1 MYFNL
6 LFNLFYFLLKFFLKV
21 YNKRNR
27 MSYSYVK
34 TVFPNFE
41 FSNVYNDKLYTN
53 VTKEIKP
60 LTVSG
65 LENNLGNARIE
76 TYKQIESY
84 QEPYQEP
91 YQENYKS
98 NLTFYNKPILNQDIP
113 NYESPLE
120 SFENKPTPKSSTS
133 HDEYINHINSCPSC
147 KEALLK
153 QFNIESERLKN
164 GEIME
169 LISYILFGIFILILL
184 DSLKK

>member
-1 MYFNL
+1 
-6 LFNLFYFLLKFFLKV
+6 
-21 YNKRNR
+21 

-60 LTVSG
+60 LSVSG
-65 LENNLGNARIE
+65 VDNNLNNARIE

-91 YQENYKS
+91 YQESYQENYKS
-98 NLTFYNKPILNQDIP
+98 NLTFYNKPIVDQDIP
-113 NYESPLE
+113 NYDSPLE

-153 QFNIESERLKN
+153 QLGIETERLKN
-164 GEIME
+164 DEIME

>member
-1 MYFNL
+1 
-6 LFNLFYFLLKFFLKV
+6 
-21 YNKRNR
+21 

-53 VTKEIKP
+53 VTNVTKEIKP
-60 LTVSG
+60 LSVSG
-65 LENNLGNARIE
+65 VDNNQSNARIE
-76 TYKQIESY
+76 TYKQIEPY
-84 QEPYQEP
+84 QEPYQES

-98 NLTFYNKPILNQDIP
+98 NLTFYNKPIVDQDIP
-113 NYESPLE
+113 NYDSPLE

-153 QFNIESERLKN
+153 QLGIETERLKN
-164 GEIME
+164 DEIME
-169 LISYILFGIFILILL
+169 LISYIVFGIFILILL

>member
-1 MYFNL
+1 
-6 LFNLFYFLLKFFLKV
+6 
-21 YNKRNR
+21 

-84 QEPYQEP
+84 QEPS
-91 YQENYKS
+91 QENYKS
-98 NLTFYNKPILNQDIP
+98 NLTFYNKPILDQGIP
-113 NYESPLE
+113 NYDSPLE
-120 SFENKPTPKSSTS
+120 SFENKPTPKNSTS

-153 QFNIESERLKN
+153 QLGIETERLKN
-164 GEIME
+164 DEIME
-169 LISYILFGIFILILL
+169 LISYIVFGIFILILL

>member
-6 LFNLFYFLLKFFLKV
+6 LFNLFYVLLKLFLKD
-21 YNKRNR
+21 YNK

-53 VTKEIKP
+53 NVTKEIKP
-60 LTVSG
+60 LNVTG
-65 LENNLGNARIE
+65 LENNLSNARIE
-76 TYKQIESY
+76 TYKQIE
-84 QEPYQEP
+84 PYQEP
-91 YQENYKS
+91 YRENYKS
-98 NLTFYNKPILNQDIP
+98 NLTFYNKPVLDQDIP
-113 NYESPLE
+113 NYENINPQE
-120 SFENKPTPKSSTS
+120 NFENKVKTSNQS

-153 QFNIESERLKN
+153 QLGVETERLKN
-164 GEIME
+164 DEIME
-169 LISYILFGIFILILL
+169 LISYIVFGIFILILL